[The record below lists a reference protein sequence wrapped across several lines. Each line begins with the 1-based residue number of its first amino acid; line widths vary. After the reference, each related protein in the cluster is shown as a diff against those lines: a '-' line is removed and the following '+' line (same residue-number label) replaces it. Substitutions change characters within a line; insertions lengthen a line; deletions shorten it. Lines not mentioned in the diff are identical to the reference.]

1 MPGIGGGGVTNIGKS
16 PEYYKIIDQKKA
28 EKPNKFSEILDSNR
42 AVLKNGNNINS
53 RVERAKAALEAQSVR
68 AKASVAPSRVDMDSM
83 IQASGLTNGQVGQLL
98 GGGAGNRAVSINTPL
113 TPQDKKVG
121 TNLALKKLAKEMEV
135 QIMGMFFTMMDNA
148 RETNPE
154 GGFGEQLFRGQ
165 YLTEVVKGSA
175 DEELGEIGLA
185 IYRNLVNDENIKKV
199 RDVR

>member
-1 MPGIGGGGVTNIGKS
+1 MKSTPKLKEILADLGIEFDAAIGKEELRELVLQKDALTKWEEKHPDQKKVRAYCLATAWPPDVHVHVHPHPLPCALQAPSKARAAGGGGGSAT
-16 PEYYKIIDQKKA
+16 A
-28 EKPNKFSEILDSNR
+28 
-42 AVLKNGNNINS
+42 
-53 RVERAKAALEAQSVR
+53 
-68 AKASVAPSRVDMDSM
+68 
-83 IQASGLTNGQVGQLL
+83 
-98 GGGAGNRAVSINTPL
+98 
-113 TPQDKKVG
+113 
-121 TNLALKKLAKEMEV
+121 
-135 QIMGMFFTMMDNA
+135 MGDMFFTMMDNA